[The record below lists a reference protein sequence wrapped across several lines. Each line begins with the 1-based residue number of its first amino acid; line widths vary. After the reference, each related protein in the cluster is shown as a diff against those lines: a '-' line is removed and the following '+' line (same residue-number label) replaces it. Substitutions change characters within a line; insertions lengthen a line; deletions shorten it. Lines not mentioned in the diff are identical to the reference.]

1 MKVVFLLVF
10 TLAAKAS
17 VAAQITGTLSMLTNG
32 QMNLIGFKGFNT
44 YIIDSCQIDHDGNFN
59 LSYSK
64 SDFGVGYFSISES
77 NPIYLI
83 LNGEDI
89 VLEEKAT
96 YVEGQLST
104 TIFW

>member
-44 YIIDSCQIDHDGNFN
+44 YIIDSCQIDHDGN
-59 LSYSK
+59 L
-64 SDFGVGYFSISES
+64 
-77 NPIYLI
+77 IYHTVKAI
-83 LNGEDI
+83 LEWGTS
-89 VLEEKAT
+89 L
-96 YVEGQLST
+96 
-104 TIFW
+104 